1 MGKIWEKISQLRV
14 VTILASS
21 VAGFVMLGSYIG
33 TFQLLEWATL
43 DRFFR
48 WRSPEVPDGRIVIIT
63 IDESDIDYMGG
74 WPISDATMAQ
84 ALQTIKKQQPR
95 VIGLNIYRDLPVEP
109 GHQTLENIFN
119 STPNLIGVEK
129 IIADSVAPPP
139 VLAKRDQVGLTELLL
154 DADGKVRR
162 SLMSAGTPKGKIK
175 LSFATKIALMYLE
188 KENITPEPVHNKKN
202 HLQLGK
208 AIFVPLTSQ
217 NGTYVSGDA
226 GGYQIPLN
234 YRGGKDR
241 FISISISNILE
252 KNFNEDLLRDQI
264 VLIGVTAPSLNEWFQ
279 TPYSSQI
286 FSTESNNKPSIA
298 RMPGVVIHANIIS
311 QILGAALEGR
321 PLLQVWS
328 NSKNFLWI
336 WLWAFLGI
344 VVENKSKRTKIK
356 NFLLSILI
364 FYLLLLLTGGVII
377 LAGYIAFLQGWV
389 IPVIAPVVSMTVSAL
404 AIGNYNYQKNLKIT
418 NQKLALVNQQLE
430 EYSHTLEI
438 KVKERTQELEA
449 AKIKAEVAS
458 QAKSEFLSNMSH
470 ELRTPLNGILGYAQI
485 LQRNKNNNYQQQEGI
500 NIIYQCGSHL
510 LTLINDILD
519 ISKIEAR
526 KMELYP
532 KDLLFPQFLK
542 GVVEICRIKAEQ
554 KAIVFKYEILNQLPE
569 IVIADEKRLRQ
580 VLINLLGNAIKFTD
594 KGSVIFK
601 VGLLEPSENITKPN
615 PQKISII
622 RFQVEDTGV
631 GMETKQIEKIFL
643 PFEQI
648 GDNSRK
654 AEGTGLGL
662 AISQQIVQLMGSNIQ
677 VKSTLGKGSIFSF
690 DINLPI
696 ASPINLSPSYSAKN
710 IIGYEG
716 KKQKILIVD
725 DSCASRKIIIDML
738 EPIGFEIIEASNGLE
753 GIEKAKECH
762 PDLTIVDIFIPEIDG
777 LEMVKRL
784 RCLPEFQSTIFI
796 ASSTRVFEYDR
807 EKTHQAGC
815 NNFLPKPIQTE
826 VLLQQLQQ
834 YLHLE
839 WLYTATNLR
848 INETENNLDIE
859 SSLPEILVMPT
870 PAEIE
875 KLLAAAEI
883 GDFEEV
889 ENEIKKLQELN
900 EKYDIFT
907 HTILEFAK
915 EFDFEKIIN
924 LIKEKIILVK

>member
-1 MGKIWEKISQLRV
+1 MGKIREKIWQLRV
-14 VTILASS
+14 VTVLASS
-21 VAGFVMLGSYIG
+21 IAGFVMLGCYIG
-33 TFQLLEWATL
+33 TFQLLEWSTL

-48 WRSPEVPDGRIVIIT
+48 WRSPEVPDSRIVIIT
-63 IDESDIDYMGG
+63 IDETDIDYMGG
-74 WPISDATMAQ
+74 WPISDTIMAQ
-84 ALQTIKKQQPR
+84 VLQNVKKQQPR

-109 GHQTLENIFN
+109 GHQKLENIFN

-139 VLAKRDQVGLTELLL
+139 ILAKKDQVGLTELLL

-162 SLMSAGTPKGKIK
+162 CLMSAGTAKGGIK
-175 LSFATKIALMYLE
+175 LSFGAKIALMYLE
-188 KENITPEPVHNKKN
+188 KNNITLETVNNKKN
-202 HLQLGK
+202 YLRLGK
-208 AIFVPLTSQ
+208 AVFVPLTSH
-217 NGTYVSGDA
+217 NGSYVSGDA

-234 YRGGKDR
+234 YRGGKDS
-241 FISISISNILE
+241 FITIPISNILE
-252 KNFNEDLLRDQI
+252 NNFNENLLRDRV
-264 VLIGVTAPSLNEWFQ
+264 VLIGVTAPSLSEWFQ

-286 FSTESNNKPSIA
+286 FTAESTNKISIA
-298 RMPGVVIHANIIS
+298 RMPGVIIHANIIS
-311 QILGAALEGR
+311 QILSAAIDGR
-321 PLLQVWS
+321 TLLKVWS
-328 NSKNFLWI
+328 HSENFVWI
-336 WLWAFLGI
+336 WLWAFFGI
-344 VVENKSKRTKIK
+344 AIENISKRINLKK
-356 NFLLSILI
+356 EKFLLYTLI
-364 FYLLLLLTGGVII
+364 FYLLLLLTGGVIV
-377 LAGYIAFLQGWV
+377 LNGYIAFLQGWV
-389 IPVIAPVVSMTVSAL
+389 IPVIAPFVSMTVSAL
-404 AIGNYNYQKNLKIT
+404 AISNYNYQKSLKIN
-418 NQKLALVNQQLE
+418 NQKLALLNKQLE

-485 LQRNKNNNYQQQEGI
+485 LQRHKNNNQQEEGI

-519 ISKIEAR
+519 LSKIEAR

-554 KAIVFKYEILNQLPE
+554 KGIIFKYEILNTIPE
-569 IVIADEKRLRQ
+569 VVITDEKRLRQ

-601 VGLLEPSENITKPN
+601 VGLLEPNETNK
-615 PQKISII
+615 KISII

-654 AEGTGLGL
+654 TEGTGLGL
-662 AISQQIVQLMGSNIQ
+662 AISQQIVQLMGSNIH
-677 VKSTLGKGSIFSF
+677 VNSILGKGSIFSF
-690 DINLPI
+690 DLNLPI
-696 ASPINLSPSYSAKN
+696 SSILHFSSGYSTKN

-716 KKQKILIVD
+716 QKQKILIVD
-725 DSCASRKIIIDML
+725 DSCESRKIIANML

-753 GIEKAKECH
+753 GIEKAKEFQ
-762 PDLTIVDIFIPEIDG
+762 PYLSIVDIFMPEIDG

-784 RCLPEFQSTIFI
+784 RYLPEFQNAIFI
-796 ASSTRVFEYDR
+796 ASSARVFEYDR
-807 EKTHQAGC
+807 EKTYQAGC
-815 NNFLPKPIQTE
+815 NDFLPKPIQTE
-826 VLLQQLQQ
+826 ILLEKIQR

-839 WLYTATNLR
+839 WLYSESN
-848 INETENNLDIE
+848 IIPIEKNNNLDIK

-870 PAEIE
+870 AAEIQ

-889 ENEIKKLQELN
+889 EKEIAQIQKLNQN
-900 EKYDIFT
+900 YAIFAN
-907 HTILEFAK
+907 TILEFTK

-924 LIKEKIILVK
+924 LVNEKILLDK